1 MKHKAI
7 AIIAEY
13 NPFHT
18 GHAFQIARMKERYQ
32 PEAILVL
39 MSGNYVQ
46 RGVPAITDMHTRARM
61 ALAGGA
67 DVVLELPLHIA
78 TASAGDFAMGAVNI
92 LNGFPQVTGLCFG
105 CETNN
110 ISDLQVFASLL
121 HDNPPALKERIHSL
135 TRQGHTYP
143 LARMQALSAMAPQ
156 ADIQILNQPNNI
168 LALEYMLAL
177 KRTNSS
183 IEPLPILRTGAGYH
197 DAALGDST
205 APSALALRQY
215 YTSCGAADLSR
226 GVPASTAR
234 ILQEASGKSF
244 PVQADDFSEY
254 LFYALSG
261 KTPEELS
268 CYADVSEDLAK
279 RICRHFSEYTTID
292 EFTGIL
298 KTKNIT
304 YTRISR
310 ALLHILLKCR
320 RPCADATTYT
330 RLLGFSKSHS
340 HILSGS
346 RDVVC
351 ISKTADYRECLN
363 PAATELFATGLCA
376 NDLYKRVV
384 WNTFHTTLPD
394 DFRQSPILFP

>member
-1 MKHKAI
+1 MNHKTI

-18 GHAFQIARMKERYQ
+18 GHAWQIAQIKKRYQ
-32 PEAILVL
+32 PEAVLVL

-46 RGVPAITDMHTRARM
+46 RGTPAITCMHARARM
-61 ALAGGA
+61 AMEGGA
-67 DVVLELPLHIA
+67 DVVLELPLHVA

-105 CETNN
+105 CETKN
-110 ISDLQVFASLL
+110 ISDLQVFADLL
-121 HDNPPALKERIHSL
+121 YENPTALEEKIHSL
-135 TRQGHTYP
+135 TRQGCTYP
-143 LARMQALSAMAPQ
+143 SARMQALTALAPQ
-156 ADIQILNQPNNI
+156 ADTDILRQPNNI

-177 KRTNSS
+177 KRTNSP
-183 IEPLPILRTGAGYH
+183 IKPLPILRTGTGYH
-197 DAALGDST
+197 DTSMEDST
-205 APSALALRQY
+205 APSALALREY
-215 YTSCGAADLSR
+215 YTSQDEIDFSR
-226 GVPASTAR
+226 GVPATTAQ
-234 ILQEASGKSF
+234 ILEEVSGKYF
-244 PVQADDFSEY
+244 PVQANDFSEY

-279 RICRHFSEYTTID
+279 RICHCFDEYTTID
-292 EFTGIL
+292 AFTGIL

-310 ALLHILLKCR
+310 ALLHIILKCR
-320 RPCADATTYT
+320 RPSANADIYT

-363 PAATELFATGLCA
+363 PAATELFATGLRA

-384 WNTFHTTLPD
+384 WNKFHTTLPN
-394 DFRQSPILFP
+394 DFRQSPIVFP